1 MFFRWL
7 INNEPQDGGVLTNP
21 IKSLRSCLST
31 DGGHISHD
39 QPIKFGCALQC
50 FEFFSLLMVELVI
63 GTPQLLIREG
73 WCFFLRWL

>member
-39 QPIKFGCALQC
+39 QPI
-50 FEFFSLLMVELVI
+50 
-63 GTPQLLIREG
+63 R
-73 WCFFLRWL
+73 